1 MISMELKVSMFI
13 EEVVIHALNASHMLV
28 DFIKWERITL
38 LSITIASAT
47 QFICKFKIMGVYT
60 SKIENRA
67 KKFKLTVEEYYFVV
81 LASCGENVDDAWN
94 ATVRRG
100 ITWTKSA
107 RKDEIDRVLNSE
119 GAVRLKDELNPSADG
134 EDYMN
139 YDLTDKEQ
147 VIKALTQLSRKNMK
161 PNEAAAIITRI
172 ADLQMMKKDEV
183 KAEDETIHYYIPLT
197 CFKCPLKKKYDKEVE
212 KKENKSIEE

>member
-1 MISMELKVSMFI
+1 
-13 EEVVIHALNASHMLV
+13 
-28 DFIKWERITL
+28 
-38 LSITIASAT
+38 
-47 QFICKFKIMGVYT
+47 MGVYT

-81 LASCGENVDDAWN
+81 LASYGENVDDAWN

-107 RKDEIDRVLNSE
+107 KKEEIDRVLNSE
-119 GAVRLKDELNPSADG
+119 GAVRLKDELNPAADG

-147 VIKALTQLSRKNMK
+147 VIKALTQLSRRNMK
-161 PNEAAAIITRI
+161 PNEAAAIIAKV
-172 ADLQMMKKDEV
+172 ADLQMMKKDEA

-197 CFKCPLKKKYDKEVE
+197 CFKCTLKKKYDKEVE
-212 KKENKSIEE
+212 KKENKATEE

>member
-1 MISMELKVSMFI
+1 
-13 EEVVIHALNASHMLV
+13 
-28 DFIKWERITL
+28 
-38 LSITIASAT
+38 
-47 QFICKFKIMGVYT
+47 MGVYT

-107 RKDEIDRVLNSE
+107 KKEEIDRVLNSE
-119 GAVRLKDELNPSADG
+119 GAVRLKDELNPAADG

-147 VIKALTQLSRKNMK
+147 VIKALTQLSRRNMK
-161 PNEAAAIITRI
+161 PNEAAAIIAKV
-172 ADLQMMKKDEV
+172 ADLQMMKKDEA

-212 KKENKSIEE
+212 KKESKATEE

>member
-1 MISMELKVSMFI
+1 
-13 EEVVIHALNASHMLV
+13 ML
-28 DFIKWERITL
+28 RSLPIT
-38 LSITIASAT
+38 T
-47 QFICKFKIMGVYT
+47 MGIYT
-60 SKIENRA
+60 TKIENRA

-81 LASCGENVDDAWN
+81 LSSYGESVDDAWN

-107 RKDEIDRVLNSE
+107 RKEEIDRILNSE
-119 GAVRLKDELNPSADG
+119 GAVALKDELNPMIED
-134 EDYMN
+134 EDYAN

-147 VIKALTQLSRKNMK
+147 VIKALTKLSRKNMK
-161 PNEAAAIITRI
+161 PSEAAAIIAKV
-172 ADLQMMKKDEV
+172 ADLQMMKKDEA

-212 KKENKSIEE
+212 KKENKATEE

>member
-1 MISMELKVSMFI
+1 
-13 EEVVIHALNASHMLV
+13 
-28 DFIKWERITL
+28 
-38 LSITIASAT
+38 
-47 QFICKFKIMGVYT
+47 MGIYT
-60 SKIENRA
+60 TKIENRA

-81 LASCGENVDDAWN
+81 LSSYGESVDDAWN

-107 RKDEIDRVLNSE
+107 RKEEIDRILNSE
-119 GAVRLKDELNPSADG
+119 GAVALKDELNPMIDD
-134 EDYMN
+134 EDDDYME

-147 VIKALTQLSRKNMK
+147 VVKALTKLSRKKMK
-161 PNEAAAIITRI
+161 PSEAAAIIMKA
-172 ADLQMMKKDEV
+172 ADLQMMKKEET

-212 KKENKSIEE
+212 KKENKATEE